1 MGFMEMLN
9 NVLNNRI
16 AYTENGAAGYE
27 TTGKALLD
35 LNFAAASLRNAD
47 EQDIV
52 KRFVEAYY
60 EDRMLALKW
69 LFFARDIRGGLGER
83 RLFRVIMHNLAVGET
98 EIAEKLVEL
107 LAEYGRWDD
116 VLCLMNTPAEEK
128 ALEYIANQLS
138 EDMKNMEQGRPI
150 SLCAKWMPGSNTSS
164 VESRD
169 FAGRLQRHM
178 HLTSKE
184 YRKMLSALRAY
195 LEVTEVYMSENAW
208 EKIDYA
214 HVASK
219 SNLVY
224 RNAFIRHDK
233 ERREAYLQAVQD
245 NGAVLHAGTLMPHEI
260 AAKYTQTEGWRM
272 QIRELDIT
280 LEELWKNL
288 DNTIERTDGDKRQN
302 ILCVVDGSGSMR
314 WKIGSGTT
322 TALHV
327 SNALGIYFAEHMEG
341 AYKNKFITFSSRPEY
356 VDLSGCRSLREKLE
370 LAFAHNDCSNTNI
383 EATFNL
389 ILETALENNLRQKE
403 LPQTVLVI
411 SDMEFDSAMQ
421 GSDRET
427 LFGIIRRRFARHG
440 YKLPRLVFWNVN
452 SRTNVIPI
460 RENEQ
465 GVALVSGFSANVCRM
480 VLSDELEPYAF
491 LKKLLNSERYVK
503 VEEKVRIC

>member
-1 MGFMEMLN
+1 MGFMKMLN

-27 TTGKALLD
+27 TTGNALLD

-52 KRFVEAYY
+52 KHFVKAYY

-83 RLFRVIMHNLAVGET
+83 RLFRIIMHNLAVGEARL
-98 EIAEKLVEL
+98 AEELVEL

-116 VLCLMNTPAEEK
+116 VLCLMNTPAEERT
-128 ALEYIANQLS
+128 LEYIANQLS
-138 EDMKNMEQGRPI
+138 EDMENMEQGRPV
-150 SLCAKWMPGSNTSS
+150 SLCAKWMPGNNTSS

-169 FAGRLQRHM
+169 FAGRIQGHM
-178 HLTSKE
+178 QLTSKE

-208 EKIDYA
+208 EKINYA

-233 ERREAYLQAVQD
+233 ERREVYLQAVQD

-260 AAKYTQTEGWRM
+260 VAKYTQTEGWRM
-272 QIRELDIT
+272 QIKEVDIT

-288 DNTIERTDGDKRQN
+288 NNTIKRQN
-302 ILCVVDGSGSMR
+302 ILCVVDGSGSMLC
-314 WKIGSGTT
+314 KIGSGTSGTT

-327 SNALGIYFAEHMEG
+327 SNALGIYFAEHMKG
-341 AYKNKFITFSSRPEY
+341 AYRNKFITFSSKPEY
-356 VDLSGCRSLREKLE
+356 VDLSGCGSLREKLE
-370 LAFAHNDCSNTNI
+370 LAFAHDDCSNTNI
-383 EATFNL
+383 EATFDL
-389 ILETALENNLRQKE
+389 ILETALENNLRQEE
-403 LPQTVLVI
+403 LPKMVLVI
-411 SDMEFDSAMQ
+411 SDMEFDSAMR
-421 GSDRET
+421 GSDRGT
-427 LFGIIRRRFARHG
+427 LFGVIEKRFARHG

-503 VEEKVRIC
+503 VEERVRIC